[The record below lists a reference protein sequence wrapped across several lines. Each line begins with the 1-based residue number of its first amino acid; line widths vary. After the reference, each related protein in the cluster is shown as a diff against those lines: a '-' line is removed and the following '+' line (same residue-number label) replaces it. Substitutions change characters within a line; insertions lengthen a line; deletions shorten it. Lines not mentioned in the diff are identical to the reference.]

1 LRDNISIFFFLRA
14 KSNSHQQARISG
26 KQTKKKK
33 KSKIENIRKM
43 KDLCVL
49 PSYPHLRTLFFVA
62 FVLRSK
68 IIEVFIN

>member
-1 LRDNISIFFFLRA
+1 VQKVTVTSKPGFQEN
-14 KSNSHQQARISG
+14 KP
-26 KQTKKKK
+26 KKKK